1 MTSKF
6 HQAEG
11 GDEPNGDEDVDEGE
25 EEADD
30 EDDPLEESQVVM
42 QRRYFSS
49 NKSDEGDVFFFLRFE
64 ERDVE
69 MLQRAEQR
77 FSRAPRLEEMVNA
90 LGASNYAG

>member
-49 NKSDEGDVFFFLRFE
+49 NKSDEGDVFFFCVLRSVTWRCCNELSSVFPE
-64 ERDVE
+64 LRD
-69 MLQRAEQR
+69 LKRW
-77 FSRAPRLEEMVNA
+77 
-90 LGASNYAG
+90 